1 MSRVALVSLRHDSS
15 WTSPAAFIAGDAT
28 RRGISRALADG
39 GVDVRVVVEAGFDAD
54 AVDAHGAGV
63 PWHFRCADRS
73 IRVARQ
79 LGRACGDPWPAIRT
93 PAPHVER
100 VLRADLPDIIHS
112 FDLVYYPH
120 LIALG
125 RLGIPLV
132 AHFHGGAAA
141 RRPLW
146 RALERR
152 ALSKVQRLLFT
163 TLAQAAGWIANGY
176 PEQGVRA
183 IFETSV
189 DLPLLSGPRGARS
202 GRSPVLVC
210 AGRLDP
216 VKDPLTTLAGFERLL
231 GSHPNAVLHLCWT
244 DAPMLAPVQDY
255 ARRLGSSVQLHGRL
269 SHDAVIRLVASAD
282 VLVQSSIREVC
293 GVAVLEAM
301 ALGVPPV
308 VTDIS
313 AFRAVLGECGARFA
327 VGDADGLAAGVRR
340 VLVDPNAGD
349 ACRSRFERHLSF
361 GALAEQLCGVYADLL
376 SAASRR

>member
-1 MSRVALVSLRHDSS
+1 MQ
-15 WTSPAAFIAGDAT
+15 
-28 RRGISRALADG
+28 
-39 GVDVRVVVEAGFDAD
+39 VVVEAAFDAD
-54 AVDAHGAGV
+54 AVDAHHKGV
-63 PWHFRCADRS
+63 RWYFRRADPT

-100 VLRADLPDIIHS
+100 VLRADLPDVIHS

-125 RLGIPLV
+125 RLSVPLV

-146 RALERR
+146 RVLERR
-152 ALSKVQRLLFT
+152 ALSKVQRVLFT
-163 TLAQAAGWIANGY
+163 TTEQAAGWIANGY
-176 PEQGVRA
+176 SEDRVRT

-189 DLPLLSGPRGARS
+189 DLPLLSGPRPVRS
-202 GRSPVLVC
+202 GAIHSPVLVC

-231 GSHPNAVLHLCWT
+231 STHPNAALHLCWT
-244 DAPMLAPVQDY
+244 DAPMLAPVQEY

-269 SHDAVIRLVASAD
+269 SHDAVIRLVVSAD

-308 VTDIS
+308 VTDIP
-313 AFRAVLGECGARFA
+313 AFRAALGECGARFLI
-327 VGDADGLAAGVRR
+327 GDADGLAAGVRR

-349 ACRSRFERHLSF
+349 ACRSRFEHHLSF
-361 GALAEQLCGVYADLL
+361 DALAEQLCAVYEDLL
-376 SAASRR
+376 NEAPRRQP